1 MEFICKQNELEVPVH
16 YIQRQIEE
24 KRIAFPILLLSGE
37 MGSGKTTFTSAFVK
51 SYNPQV
57 WVNSPSFNLMN
68 EYDLQNGLMIYH
80 FDLYRL
86 RFAGELED
94 LGFEEYWGKRGI
106 SIVEWWEIAK
116 GYFSEDVIRLEFFVV
131 DENTRKIVIYQAC

>member
-1 MEFICKQNELEVPVH
+1 MEFICKQSELEIPVKF
-16 YIQRQIEE
+16 IRERIEQ
-24 KRIAFPILLLSGE
+24 KHIAFPVLLLSGE
-37 MGSGKTTFTSAFVK
+37 MGSGKTTFTSTFVK
-51 SYNPQV
+51 SYNPGV

-68 EYDLQNGLMIYH
+68 EYDLQNGLSIYH

-86 RFAGELED
+86 HFADELED

-116 GYFSEDVIRLEFFVV
+116 DYFLEEVIQLEFSVV
-131 DENTRKIVIYQAC
+131 DEFTRKIVVK